1 MSYSVTIEGLD
12 DLLRRLERIADGSKV
27 LRDGMERAAD
37 RVKGKLQSYPKASRK
52 AQPFKSDRSR
62 RWFFANLREGKISV
76 PYERTMTLSHKWTT
90 QVAGDGSWAKIGNN
104 APYAKL
110 VQGRDDQAAYHKG
123 TWQTAEDTLDDNTKN
138 VTEELRAVIQ
148 AALNGG

>member
-12 DLLRRLERIADGSKV
+12 DLLLRLEKISGGSRV

-37 RVKGKLQSYPKASRK
+37 RVKGKLQSYPKASGK
-52 AQPFKSDRSR
+52 SQPFKTDQSR

-90 QVAGDGSWAKIGNN
+90 EVSGDGSQAKIGNN

-110 VQGRDDQAAYHKG
+110 VQGRDDQVAYHKG
-123 TWQTAEDTLDDNTKN
+123 NWQTAEETLDDNKKN
-138 VTEELRAVIQ
+138 IVDELRAVIQ
-148 AALNGG
+148 SALNG